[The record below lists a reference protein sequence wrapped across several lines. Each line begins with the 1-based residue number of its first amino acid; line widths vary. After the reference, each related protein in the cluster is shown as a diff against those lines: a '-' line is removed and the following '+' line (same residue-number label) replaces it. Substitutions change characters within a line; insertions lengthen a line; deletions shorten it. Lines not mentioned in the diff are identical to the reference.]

1 MSLGQPMQPIRLL
14 SIGEQTVDYLRKGI
28 REGRWSGRLPGV
40 VRLAAECDV
49 STGVVR
55 AALWQLEAEGLIT
68 AGGLGRCRS
77 IAAGGRDR
85 TQLRAL
91 RIGILLHDAK
101 VAQVSDQGSRVVI
114 EIQRKL
120 ETAGHTV
127 VFTKKSQG
135 DLKHNV
141 RLIARQTE
149 ATPADAWLV
158 VSGSSGV
165 LEWFA
170 SQTVPCIALY
180 GRSGGLS
187 IARTGPEK
195 IPALIAAMRHLID
208 LGHRRIVF
216 ITASPR
222 RKPTL
227 GRAER
232 AFLAE
237 LTAHG
242 IAVGDYNLPDWEE
255 TPKGLTALLER
266 LFHTTPPTALILD
279 ETPQFIAAMQFLA
292 RRNIQIPS
300 QISMVSTDSQETF
313 VWCNPP
319 ISHVM
324 WDPKPIVRH
333 VVRWVSDVQRG
344 KLDRRTVNFPAQF
357 IPGESIGPAPK
368 NQR

>member
-1 MSLGQPMQPIRLL
+1 MSLGLLMQPIRLL
-14 SIGEQTVDYLRKGI
+14 SVGEQTVEYLRKGI
-28 REGRWSGRLPGV
+28 REGRWSSRLPGV

-68 AGGLGRCRS
+68 PGGWGRCRS
-77 IAAGGRDR
+77 IAAGDQDH
-85 TQLRAL
+85 THLRPL
-91 RIGILLHDAK
+91 KIGILLHDAK
-101 VAQVSDQGSRVVI
+101 FAQVCDQGIRIVL

-127 VFTKKSQG
+127 FFTNKSQG

-141 RLIARQTE
+141 RLIARHIE
-149 ATPADAWLV
+149 ATPADAWVV

-195 IPALIAAMRHLID
+195 IPALIAATRHLID
-208 LGHRRIVF
+208 LGHRRIVL
-216 ITASPR
+216 ITLSPR

-232 AFLAE
+232 AFLDE
-237 LTAHG
+237 LTAQG
-242 IAVGDYNLPDWEE
+242 IAVGNYNVPDWEE

-266 LFHTTPPTALILD
+266 LFQTTPPTAMIVD
-279 ETPQFIAAMQFLA
+279 ETSQFIAIMQFLA
-292 RRNIQIPS
+292 RRVIQIPS
-300 QISMVSTDSQETF
+300 QISMVCTDSQDSL

-324 WDPKPIVRH
+324 WNPRPIVRH
-333 VVRWVSDVQRG
+333 IVRWVTDVQRG

-357 IPGESIGPAPK
+357 VPGESTGPAPK